1 MGLVRWALLVGFGGP
16 DAFGEGSEAVEDLLD
31 FPVEPIVF
39 FEGLASFDL
48 GEDQVVV
55 QGVDLV
61 EQVVGPFDLGGEWV
75 TVGSLETR
83 KGITR
88 NIVRNISVEK

>member
-1 MGLVRWALLVGFGGP
+1 M
-16 DAFGEGSEAVEDLLD
+16 LD

-39 FEGLASFDL
+39 FEGLTSFDL

-55 QGVDLV
+55 QGADLV

-75 TVGSLETR
+75 TVGSLETPKGDHKKYRSEYLRR
-83 KGITR
+83 KMSDSYGIWPLPWF
-88 NIVRNISVEK
+88 